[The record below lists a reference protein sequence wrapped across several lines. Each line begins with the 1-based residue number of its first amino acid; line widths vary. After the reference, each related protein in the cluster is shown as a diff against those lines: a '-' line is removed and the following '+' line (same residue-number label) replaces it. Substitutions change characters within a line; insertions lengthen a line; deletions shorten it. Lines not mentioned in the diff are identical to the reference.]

1 MELELKYAL
10 MITASIFAV
19 IIGFGVIAIA
29 TA

>member
-10 MITASIFAV
+10 LITASIFAV

>member
-1 MELELKYAL
+1 MEVELKYAL
-10 MITASIFAV
+10 MITATIFAV